1 MTVRIKL
8 LGVEVP
14 GQVTRKFDGAVTTLM
29 LNEDQVRVLYA
40 ELGPVLQ
47 FFDAQSPV
55 ESVPR
60 VKGKDG

>member
-47 FFDAQSPV
+47 FFDAQPPG

-60 VKGKDG
+60 TKGKDG